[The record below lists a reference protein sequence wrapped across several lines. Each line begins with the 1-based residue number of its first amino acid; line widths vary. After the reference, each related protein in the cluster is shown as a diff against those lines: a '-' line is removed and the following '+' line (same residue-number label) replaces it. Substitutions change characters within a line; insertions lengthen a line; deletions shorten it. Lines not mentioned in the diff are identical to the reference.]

1 MTQLIQLISKIKKK
15 LTTVKI
21 QFYNNNMFIFIHIN
35 YRMIRNLLI
44 NKNKILTNC
53 YNTILYVHET
63 SEYYH
68 YIHLYNF

>member
-1 MTQLIQLISKIKKK
+1 
-15 LTTVKI
+15 
-21 QFYNNNMFIFIHIN
+21 MFIFIHIN